1 MLIRAIALSIAL
13 LIGLGTIIPLAT
25 QYAEAGATKRV
36 QTQKKREWKGVKKY
50 SKRWWQLYRAQEKRK
65 AQLAAR
71 KRSLRLNQAR
81 LEQAV
86 ENGEELTAAET
97 ASAKSLP
104 KSIVLPSGERAPETW
119 VPASST
125 DGDLQFQIKGDTTA
139 LGSASISVVGPAT
152 GETEI
157 RGRQRILGGV
167 STTALRR
174 GVINQMVRENGWVVN
189 DYEKE
194 VGGKTVYV
202 VVAQSQGKGGQIESR
217 LFYFTEAGGNI
228 YSVATNSSTDSAERI
243 AAESEKVL
251 YSLQGVSRPVQ
262 QAQVKGIIR
271 ERAVEPTPVPQIV
284 PTQPVPC
291 TPYIPIAQ

>member
-13 LIGLGTIIPLAT
+13 LVGMGTIIPLAT
-25 QYAEAGATKRV
+25 QYAEAGATKKR
-36 QTQKKREWKGVKKY
+36 TYKKKREWKGVKKY

-65 AQLAAR
+65 KQIAAR
-71 KRSLRLNQAR
+71 KRALRLNQTR
-81 LEQAV
+81 LEKAV
-86 ENGEELTAAET
+86 EGEQELAA
-97 ASAKSLP
+97 AAAKPSKP
-104 KSIVLPSGERAPETW
+104 VSSTLPSGEKAPETW
-119 VPASST
+119 VPASA
-125 DGDLQFQIKGDTTA
+125 DGGELQFQITDDGAD

-152 GETEI
+152 GESSV
-157 RGRQRILGGV
+157 RGRQRVLGGV
-167 STTALRR
+167 ATTALRR
-174 GVINQMVRENGWVVN
+174 NVINQMVKENGWVVN

-194 VGGKTVYV
+194 VGGKMVYV
-202 VVAQSQGKGGQIESR
+202 VVAQSQGTGGQIESR

-251 YSLQGVSRPVQ
+251 YSLQGVSRPAQ

-271 ERAVEPTPVPQIV
+271 EREVQQQPALQAV

-291 TPYIPIAQ
+291 TPYIPVAQ